1 MLRPYQ
7 DNFAGKRLSEG
18 RKTGN
23 AFVKTDDF
31 AGKRLS
37 SGRKT
42 GNAFVKTDDFAGKRL
57 SDGRKNGGWVWNL
70 KWLCFALH
78 AGVADCVIEM

>member
-7 DNFAGKRLSEG
+7 
-18 RKTGN
+18 
-23 AFVKTDDF
+23 DDF

-42 GNAFVKTDDFAGKRL
+42 GNAFVNTDDSAGKRL
-57 SDGRKNGGWVWNL
+57 SDGRKTGGWVWNL
-70 KWLCFALH
+70 KWLWWV
-78 AGVADCVIEM
+78 GVRVADCVIEM